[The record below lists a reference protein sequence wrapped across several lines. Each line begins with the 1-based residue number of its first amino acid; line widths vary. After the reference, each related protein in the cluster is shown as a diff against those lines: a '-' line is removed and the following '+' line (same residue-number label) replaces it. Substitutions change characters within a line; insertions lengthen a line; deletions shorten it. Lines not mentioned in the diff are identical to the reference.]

1 MPLRTKPTSP
11 NAGARGFG
19 AALRLIAREPH
30 LADAARVEARLATLY
45 GQIADLRPEP
55 PEGPRWRQAAHLSRA
70 IADSLATLAEA
81 AGRPRHHP
89 RPTRIRVAT
98 LRAADLEK
106 TVARVES
113 LCGTL
118 PAANGTASPGPCT
131 VALSELV
138 GQEGRAVLLP
148 LVRIIAVAPTSGL
161 FALWQQAAARRR
173 VLRSLGVEG
182 GRNEWPDPPRRP
194 GAGRRARSG
203 HGTQGE
209 APPPRSGTW
218 STTGRVER
226 VHPARRAGTAR
237 TEEGQTVFFCARVV
251 AGGLAELRPGDT
263 VRLKLR
269 RGPLGVMAVGVE
281 PCPPSAPGPRS
292 GRKNGPKGP
301 SAET

>member
-1 MPLRTKPTSP
+1 MPLKTKPTSP
-11 NAGARGFG
+11 NAGARGYG

-45 GQIADLRPEP
+45 GHIADLRPE

-98 LRAADLEK
+98 LNAADLEE
-106 TVARVES
+106 TLARVES
-113 LCGTL
+113 LCITL
-118 PAANGTASPGPCT
+118 PPDDPSAAGPCT
-131 VALSELV
+131 VALSDLV
-138 GQEGRAVLLP
+138 TQEGRAVLAP

-182 GRNEWPDPPRRP
+182 EPDAWPDPPRRP
-194 GAGRRARSG
+194 GAARRARNG
-203 HGTQGE
+203 HVKGE
-209 APPPRSGTW
+209 GSPLRNGTW
-218 STTGRVER
+218 TTTGRVER
-226 VHPARRAGTAR
+226 VHLARRAGTVR
-237 TEEGQTVFFCARVV
+237 TEEGQTVFICARVV
-251 AGGLAELRPGDT
+251 AGGLNALKPGDA

-281 PCPPSAPGPRS
+281 PCPPT
-292 GRKNGPKGP
+292 GPKARRKTGPEGP
-301 SAET
+301 STEV